1 MCIILVYN
9 ALLIIEHTQ
18 SLHKAY
24 TRHTL
29 SLHKI
34 GQKEG
39 FV

>member
-18 SLHKAY
+18 SIHEAY
-24 TRHTL
+24 TIHTL
-29 SLHKI
+29 ILHKI
-34 GQKEG
+34 RQKEG